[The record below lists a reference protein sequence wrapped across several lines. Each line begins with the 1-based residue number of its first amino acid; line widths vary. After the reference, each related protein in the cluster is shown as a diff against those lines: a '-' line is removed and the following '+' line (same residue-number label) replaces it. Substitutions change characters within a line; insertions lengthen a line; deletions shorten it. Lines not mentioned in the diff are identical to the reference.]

1 MGNESHPVFRIAVAM
16 LVAAMPTMPARA
28 QSTLDARSKTCITA
42 ALADARAALP
52 VATAGAAAAQDV
64 GDRNAES
71 RFRRCEGYA
80 HESLGDLGAAF
91 AAYGAAVV
99 AAEAGGDAEAL
110 ADALAGRGEH
120 LHASG
125 EYDRAI
131 ADLKRAYDLY
141 LAAGLG
147 GSEDYVL
154 NAMANLYAD
163 PNVGE
168 YDKAL
173 GYYRELLAR
182 HQRDG
187 QRGEV
192 ATATFNLGATLDSK
206 HDYGQA
212 LAEYHRALALY
223 QALGDQA
230 SIAETRRVIGA
241 TLAKQGRAGEAIGWI
256 DQALAWYRKAGDDD
270 GIART
275 ALTRGIALRAAGR
288 PADALRD
295 LDAAR
300 VHFAAAANQR
310 FLVRIDEE
318 RAKAFAD
325 LGRWREA
332 YAALRLQFDAQHAL
346 DASLA
351 SEATSRLRVQFGTE
365 RTQQLNRAL
374 QAENASRGA
383 ALVAAARERRLQR
396 LAILLGALSLCLL
409 AVLVVRQLLRMRRLR
424 ELASTDD
431 LTGIANRRGVFAFLR
446 ERLRLAARAGSPL
459 AVVAFDIDHF
469 KRINDLHGHDAGD
482 RALRRVAALAVSAAR
497 ASDRVGRIGGEEFLL
512 VLPGG
517 GDDVGMEIA
526 ERLRRMVASEA
537 FDDVGPGVRITISLG
552 VASEG
557 GAGSAAEGA
566 GDADALVKRADLA
579 LYRAKQAGRDR
590 VSR

>member
-1 MGNESHPVFRIAVAM
+1 MGKKSHPM
-16 LVAAMPTMPARA
+16 LGVAAGLLLAALLPMPARA
-28 QSTLDARSKTCITA
+28 QVTLEARSKACIEA

-52 VATAGAAAAQDV
+52 VATAGAAAAQAAN
-64 GDRNAES
+64 DRNAES

-80 HESLGDLGAAF
+80 RESLGDEGAAF
-91 AAYGAAVV
+91 AAYGAAVT
-99 AAEAGGDAEAL
+99 AAEAGGDVEAL
-110 ADALAGRGEH
+110 ADALTGRGEQ
-120 LHASG
+120 LHVSG

-131 ADLKRAYDLY
+131 SDLKRAYDLY
-141 LAAGLG
+141 LGAGLES
-147 GSEDYVL
+147 SEDYVL

-173 GYYRELLAR
+173 GYYRELLALHR
-182 HQRDG
+182 RDG
-187 QRGEV
+187 ERGEV
-192 ATATFNLGATLDSK
+192 ATATFNLGATLESK
-206 HDYGQA
+206 RDYGKA

-223 QALGDQA
+223 QALGDQE
-230 SIAETRRVIGA
+230 SVAETRRVIGA
-241 TLAKQGRAGEAIGWI
+241 TLAKQGRANEAIAWI
-256 DQALAWYRKAGDDD
+256 DPALAWYRKAGDEDS
-270 GIART
+270 IART
-275 ALTRGIALRAAGR
+275 RLTRGIALRGAGR

-300 VHFAAAANQR
+300 AHFASMANQR

-346 DASLA
+346 DSSLA
-351 SEATSRLRVQFGTE
+351 REETSRLRVQFGTE

-396 LAILLGALSLCLL
+396 LAIVLGALSLGLL
-409 AVLVVRQLLRMRRLR
+409 AILVVRQLMRLRRLR
-424 ELASTDD
+424 ELAATDD
-431 LTGIANRRGVFAFLR
+431 LTGIANRRGVLAFLR
-446 ERLRLAARAGSPL
+446 ERLRMAARAGSPL

-469 KRINDLHGHDAGD
+469 KRINDVHGHDAGD
-482 RALRRVAALAVSAAR
+482 RALRRIATLASQVAR

-517 GDDVGMEIA
+517 GEAVGMEIA
-526 ERLRRMVASEA
+526 ERLRAMVAAET
-537 FDDVGPGVRITISLG
+537 FEDVGPGVRITISLG
-552 VASEG
+552 VASLG
-557 GAGSAAEGA
+557 GAKSAADA
-566 GDADALVKRADLA
+566 AADADALFKRADVA
-579 LYRAKQAGRDR
+579 LYRAKQEGRNR
-590 VSR
+590 VAR

>member
-1 MGNESHPVFRIAVAM
+1 MGKKSHPM
-16 LVAAMPTMPARA
+16 LGVAAGLLLAALLPMPARA
-28 QSTLDARSKTCITA
+28 QVTLEARSKACIEA

-52 VATAGAAAAQDV
+52 VATAGAAAAQAA

-80 HESLGDLGAAF
+80 RESLGDEGAAF
-91 AAYGAAVV
+91 AAYGAAVT
-99 AAEAGGDAEAL
+99 AAEAGGDVEAL
-110 ADALAGRGEH
+110 ADALTGRGEQ
-120 LHASG
+120 LHVSG

-131 ADLKRAYDLY
+131 SDLKRAYDLY
-141 LAAGLG
+141 LGAGLES
-147 GSEDYVL
+147 SEDYVL

-173 GYYRELLAR
+173 GYYRELLALHR
-182 HQRDG
+182 RDG
-187 QRGEV
+187 ERGEV
-192 ATATFNLGATLDSK
+192 ATATFNLGATLESK
-206 HDYGQA
+206 RDYGKA

-223 QALGDQA
+223 QALGDQE
-230 SIAETRRVIGA
+230 SVAETRRVIGA
-241 TLAKQGRAGEAIGWI
+241 TLAKQGRANEAIAWI
-256 DQALAWYRKAGDDD
+256 DPALAWYRKAGDEDS
-270 GIART
+270 IART
-275 ALTRGIALRAAGR
+275 RLTRGIALRGAGR

-300 VHFAAAANQR
+300 AHFASMANQR

-346 DASLA
+346 DSSLA
-351 SEATSRLRVQFGTE
+351 REETSRLRVQFGTE

-396 LAILLGALSLCLL
+396 LAIVLGALSLGLL
-409 AVLVVRQLLRMRRLR
+409 AILVVRQLLRLRRLR
-424 ELASTDD
+424 EHAATDD
-431 LTGIANRRGVFAFLR
+431 LTGIANRRGVLAFLR
-446 ERLRLAARAGSPL
+446 ERLRMAARAGSPL

-469 KRINDLHGHDAGD
+469 KRINDVHGHDAGD
-482 RALRRVAALAVSAAR
+482 RALRRIATLAAQVAR

-517 GDDVGMEIA
+517 GEAVGMEIA
-526 ERLRRMVASEA
+526 ERLRATVAAET
-537 FDDVGPGVRITISLG
+537 FEDVGPGVRITISLG
-552 VASEG
+552 VASLG
-557 GAGSAAEGA
+557 GAKSAADA
-566 GDADALVKRADLA
+566 AADADALVKRADVA
-579 LYRAKQAGRDR
+579 LYRAKQEGRNR
-590 VSR
+590 VAR

>member
-1 MGNESHPVFRIAVAM
+1 MGKKSHPM
-16 LVAAMPTMPARA
+16 LGVAAGLLLAALLPMPARA
-28 QSTLDARSKTCITA
+28 QVTLEARSKACIEA

-52 VATAGAAAAQDV
+52 VATAGAAAAQAAN
-64 GDRNAES
+64 DRNAES

-80 HESLGDLGAAF
+80 RESLGDEGAAF
-91 AAYGAAVV
+91 AAYGAAVT
-99 AAEAGGDAEAL
+99 AAEAGGDVEAL
-110 ADALAGRGEH
+110 ADALTGRGEQ
-120 LHASG
+120 LHVSG

-131 ADLKRAYDLY
+131 SDLKRAYDLY
-141 LAAGLG
+141 LGAGLES
-147 GSEDYVL
+147 SEDYVL

-173 GYYRELLAR
+173 GYYRELLALHR
-182 HQRDG
+182 RDG
-187 QRGEV
+187 ERGEV
-192 ATATFNLGATLDSK
+192 ATATFNLGATLESK
-206 HDYGQA
+206 RDYGKA

-223 QALGDQA
+223 QALGDQE
-230 SIAETRRVIGA
+230 SVAETRRVIGA
-241 TLAKQGRAGEAIGWI
+241 TLAKQGRANEAIAWI
-256 DQALAWYRKAGDDD
+256 DPALAWYRKAGDEDS
-270 GIART
+270 IART
-275 ALTRGIALRAAGR
+275 RLTRGIALRGAGR

-300 VHFAAAANQR
+300 AHFASMANQR

-346 DASLA
+346 DSSLA
-351 SEATSRLRVQFGTE
+351 REETSRLRVQFGTE

-396 LAILLGALSLCLL
+396 LAIVLGALSLGLL
-409 AVLVVRQLLRMRRLR
+409 AILVVRQLMRLRRLR
-424 ELASTDD
+424 ELAATDD
-431 LTGIANRRGVFAFLR
+431 LTGIANRRGVLAFLR
-446 ERLRLAARAGSPL
+446 ERLRMAARAGSPL

-469 KRINDLHGHDAGD
+469 KRINDVHGHDAGD
-482 RALRRVAALAVSAAR
+482 RALRRIATLASQVAR

-517 GDDVGMEIA
+517 GEAVGMEIA
-526 ERLRRMVASEA
+526 ERLRAMVAAET
-537 FDDVGPGVRITISLG
+537 FEDVGPGVRITISLG
-552 VASEG
+552 VASLG
-557 GAGSAAEGA
+557 GAKSAADA
-566 GDADALVKRADLA
+566 AADADALVKRADVA
-579 LYRAKQAGRDR
+579 LYRAKQEGRNR
-590 VSR
+590 VAR

>member
-1 MGNESHPVFRIAVAM
+1 MGKKSHPM
-16 LVAAMPTMPARA
+16 LGVAAGLLLATLLPMPARA
-28 QSTLDARSKTCITA
+28 HVTLEARSKACIEA

-52 VATAGAAAAQDV
+52 VATAGAAAAQAAN
-64 GDRNAES
+64 DRNAES

-80 HESLGDLGAAF
+80 RESLGDEGAAF
-91 AAYGAAVV
+91 AAYGAAVT
-99 AAEAGGDAEAL
+99 AAEAGGDVEAL
-110 ADALAGRGEH
+110 ADALTGRGEQ
-120 LHASG
+120 LHVSG

-131 ADLKRAYDLY
+131 SDLKRAYDLY
-141 LAAGLG
+141 LGAGLES
-147 GSEDYVL
+147 SEDYVL

-173 GYYRELLAR
+173 GYYRELLALHR
-182 HQRDG
+182 RDG
-187 QRGEV
+187 ERGEV
-192 ATATFNLGATLDSK
+192 ATATFNLGATLESK
-206 HDYGQA
+206 RDYGKA

-223 QALGDQA
+223 QALGDQE
-230 SIAETRRVIGA
+230 SVAETRRVIGA
-241 TLAKQGRAGEAIGWI
+241 TLAKQGRANEAIAWI
-256 DQALAWYRKAGDDD
+256 DPALAWYRKAGDEDS
-270 GIART
+270 IART
-275 ALTRGIALRAAGR
+275 RLTRGIALRGAGR

-300 VHFAAAANQR
+300 AHFASMANQR

-346 DASLA
+346 DSSLA
-351 SEATSRLRVQFGTE
+351 REETSRLRVQFGTE

-396 LAILLGALSLCLL
+396 LAIVLGALSLGLL
-409 AVLVVRQLLRMRRLR
+409 AILVVRQLMRLRRLR
-424 ELASTDD
+424 ELAATDD
-431 LTGIANRRGVFAFLR
+431 LTGIANRRGVLAFLR
-446 ERLRLAARAGSPL
+446 ERLRMAARAGSPL

-469 KRINDLHGHDAGD
+469 KRINDVHGHDAGD
-482 RALRRVAALAVSAAR
+482 RALRRIATLASQVAR

-517 GDDVGMEIA
+517 GEAVGMEIA
-526 ERLRRMVASEA
+526 ERLRAMVAAET
-537 FDDVGPGVRITISLG
+537 FEDVGPGVRITISLG
-552 VASEG
+552 VASLG
-557 GAGSAAEGA
+557 GAKSAADA
-566 GDADALVKRADLA
+566 AADADALFKRADVA
-579 LYRAKQAGRDR
+579 LYRAKQEGRNR
-590 VSR
+590 VAR

>member
-1 MGNESHPVFRIAVAM
+1 MGKKSHPM
-16 LVAAMPTMPARA
+16 LGVAAGLLLAALLPMPARA
-28 QSTLDARSKTCITA
+28 QVTLEARSKACIEA

-52 VATAGAAAAQDV
+52 VATAGAAAAQAAN
-64 GDRNAES
+64 DRNAES

-80 HESLGDLGAAF
+80 RESLGDEGAAF
-91 AAYGAAVV
+91 AAYGAAVT
-99 AAEAGGDAEAL
+99 AAEAGGDVEAL
-110 ADALAGRGEH
+110 ADALTGRGEQ
-120 LHASG
+120 LHVSG

-131 ADLKRAYDLY
+131 SDLKRAYDLY
-141 LAAGLG
+141 LGAGLES
-147 GSEDYVL
+147 SEDYVL

-173 GYYRELLAR
+173 GYYRELLALHR
-182 HQRDG
+182 RDG
-187 QRGEV
+187 ERGEV
-192 ATATFNLGATLDSK
+192 ATATFNLGATLESK
-206 HDYGQA
+206 RDYGKA

-223 QALGDQA
+223 QALGDQE
-230 SIAETRRVIGA
+230 SVAETRRVIGA
-241 TLAKQGRAGEAIGWI
+241 TLAKQGRANEAIAWI
-256 DQALAWYRKAGDDD
+256 DPALAWYRNAGDEDS
-270 GIART
+270 IART
-275 ALTRGIALRAAGR
+275 RLTRGIALRGAGR

-300 VHFAAAANQR
+300 AHFASMANQR

-346 DASLA
+346 DSSLA
-351 SEATSRLRVQFGTE
+351 REETSRLRVQFGTE

-396 LAILLGALSLCLL
+396 LAIVLGALSLGLL
-409 AVLVVRQLLRMRRLR
+409 AILVVRQLMRLRRLR
-424 ELASTDD
+424 ELAATDD
-431 LTGIANRRGVFAFLR
+431 LTGIANRRGVLAFLR
-446 ERLRLAARAGSPL
+446 ERLRMAARAGSPL

-469 KRINDLHGHDAGD
+469 KRINDVHGHDAGD
-482 RALRRVAALAVSAAR
+482 RALRRIATLASQVAR

-517 GDDVGMEIA
+517 GEAVGMEIA
-526 ERLRRMVASEA
+526 ERLRAMVAAET
-537 FDDVGPGVRITISLG
+537 FEDVGPGVRTTISLG
-552 VASEG
+552 VASLG
-557 GAGSAAEGA
+557 GAKSAADA
-566 GDADALVKRADLA
+566 AADADALFKRADVA
-579 LYRAKQAGRDR
+579 LYRAKQEGRNR
-590 VSR
+590 VAR

>member
-1 MGNESHPVFRIAVAM
+1 MGNESHPMLRVAAGVLLAAM
-16 LVAAMPTMPARA
+16 LPMPASA
-28 QSTLDARSKTCITA
+28 GATLEARSKACIEA
-42 ALADARAALP
+42 ALADAKAVLP
-52 VATAGAAAAQDV
+52 VATAGAAAAQAA

-80 HESLGDLGAAF
+80 DESLGDDGAAF
-91 AAYGAAVV
+91 AAYGAAVA
-99 AAEAGGDAEAL
+99 AAEAGGDPEAL
-110 ADALAGRGEH
+110 ADALTGRGEQ
-120 LHASG
+120 LHVSG

-141 LAAGLG
+141 LAAGLK

-173 GYYRELLAR
+173 GYYRELLAA

-187 QRGEV
+187 ARGEV
-192 ATATFNLGATLDSK
+192 ATATFNMGATLESMG
-206 HDYGQA
+206 DYDRA

-230 SIAETRRVIGA
+230 SVAEAHRVIGA
-241 TLAKQGRAGEAIGWI
+241 TLAKQGHATRAIAWI
-256 DQALAWYRKAGDDD
+256 DQALAWYRKGGDKDS
-270 GIART
+270 IART
-275 ALTRGIALRAAGR
+275 ALTRGIALRGAGR
-288 PADALRD
+288 PADALLD

-300 VHFAAAANQR
+300 AYFGAAANQR

-346 DASLA
+346 DTSLA
-351 SEATSRLRVQFGTE
+351 REETSRLRVQFGTE
-365 RTQQLNRAL
+365 RTQQLNRVL

-383 ALVAAARERRLQR
+383 ALVAAGRERRLQR
-396 LAILLGALSLCLL
+396 LAILLGALSLGLL
-409 AVLVVRQLLRMRRLR
+409 AILVVRQLRRLRRLR
-424 ELASTDD
+424 ELAATDD
-431 LTGIANRRGVFAFLR
+431 LTGIANRRGVLAFLR

-469 KRINDLHGHDAGD
+469 KRINDVHGHDAGD
-482 RALRRVAALAVSAAR
+482 RALRRIAVLAAQAAR

-517 GDDVGMEIA
+517 DDAVGMEIA
-526 ERLRRMVASEA
+526 ERLRVLVAAEP
-537 FDDVGPGVRITISLG
+537 FDDVAQGVRITISLG
-552 VASEG
+552 VASRSG
-557 GAGSAAEGA
+557 TGSGAERAD
-566 GDADALVKRADLA
+566 DADALVKRADVA
-579 LYRAKQAGRDR
+579 LYRAKQQGRNR
-590 VSR
+590 VAR